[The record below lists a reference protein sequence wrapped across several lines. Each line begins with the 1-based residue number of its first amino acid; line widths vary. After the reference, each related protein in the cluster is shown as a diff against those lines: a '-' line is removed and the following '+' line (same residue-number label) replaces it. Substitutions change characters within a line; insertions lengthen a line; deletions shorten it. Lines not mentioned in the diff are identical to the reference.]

1 MANSCNKLMK
11 DAIEVA
17 GQEFKGIELNY
28 KLDEVLGN
36 LKPSMKFTAEQ
47 LKGYLLKQGVSPN
60 EIKASKMFEG
70 FETDNRVLPIS
81 DWNNLGG
88 RQVIGK
94 RESSGYEDIT
104 LGQKGLDESSNYKVN
119 EFLSAKPELPTNLR
133 HQFNGSYSDKLTL
146 RDTIDPIYNL
156 GKEASD
162 IRKAYKEKGIS
173 IQELMANPEKYPDY
187 HNSLKQ
193 AKAQKY
199 KAKLQEQTKA
209 TQLGWNRV
217 HQDTINGKPTTV
229 LNELQSDWMQAE
241 RQGAGIFE
249 SKYEEQKNRFLNE
262 LNLTEKDFNELDPS
276 ELYNLARNRE
286 QEDFFMQLAR
296 KNKIADF
303 PLKPEKFQQ
312 LMIVDALNEA
322 IENGTNRVAIPTVRH
337 GNELVGTEGVTKFYQ
352 DLNKKVL
359 PDIRKKLEKQGIR
372 VKVSSE
378 DYNGKQIP
386 GSFTLEASDTFI
398 DRNFANL
405 SNTDIINIENYLRNN
420 EVDYLSEDLLRQV
433 NIALDLQ
440 SNNKNKLHILE
451 IEEVPNTKVKWD
463 VYGLLS
469 SIGLGAY
476 AINSEANTTLESSI
490 IANKRPI
497 ETNKM
502 SEPIVEEDKPIIMQE
517 RPIEINPDDYRDTVG
532 GIKGYIANI
541 ESRQAEGIAKYNLKN
556 PNSSALGK
564 YQFTDDMRK
573 QLFKDLKMTPKDL
586 KSPDKQEEAMTY
598 LIGVYKDRLEKWDL
612 PVNKE
617 NMFIVHN
624 LGTTGGIRALRG
636 TYTDTDILNMRGNLP
651 EYLAQS
657 NPYEVVK
664 NYSMYYNVDIPIT
677 RTLKS
682 MENLP
687 PKNTKK

>member
-1 MANSCNKLMK
+1 MASSCNKLMME
-11 DAIEVA
+11 AIDIA
-17 GQEFKGIELNY
+17 GHEFKGIELNY

-70 FETDNRVLPIS
+70 FETDNRALPIS

-88 RQVIGK
+88 RQELSK
-94 RESSGYEDIT
+94 REMQGYEDIT
-104 LGQKGLDESSNYKVN
+104 LGKQGVDNPTYKVN
-119 EFLSAKPELPTNLR
+119 EFMTATRADMNTNLR
-133 HQFNGSYSDKLTL
+133 HQFDTEAKGSQYS
-146 RDTIDPIYNL
+146 
-156 GKEASD
+156 
-162 IRKAYKEKGIS
+162 
-173 IQELMANPEKYPDY
+173 
-187 HNSLKQ
+187 KQ
-193 AKAQKY
+193 S
-199 KAKLQEQTKA
+199 
-209 TQLGWNRV
+209 QLGWNRV

-249 SKYEEQKNRFLNE
+249 SKATNIIPKYSNEQLNQGRE
-262 LNLTEKDFNELDPS
+262 LYKQADDIANKFEDFWDEVEKGNPEALEAERLFNE
-276 ELYNLARNRE
+276 AA
-286 QEDFFMQLAR
+286 QLGITSSNDIINSQAI
-296 KNKIADF
+296 KDKIIADF

-322 IENGTNRVAIPTVRH
+322 ITNGTNRVAIPTIRH
-337 GNELVGTEGVTKFYQ
+337 DNELVGTEGVTKFYQ

-359 PDIRKKLEKQGIR
+359 PDIRKKLEKQGLR

-378 DYNGKQIP
+378 DYNTTNPLVEAYLLEFSSHRYKANNQTIKMSIKDLIDDIHKL
-386 GSFTLEASDTFI
+386 SFGDNFNTDEFISRIDKAYINDRDTLLGISDDLITKLKEASKNPFV
-398 DRNFANL
+398 A
-405 SNTDIINIENYLRNN
+405 
-420 EVDYLSEDLLRQV
+420 
-433 NIALDLQ
+433 
-440 SNNKNKLHILE
+440 NKLHILE
-451 IEEVPNTKVKWD
+451 IEEVPNAKVKWD

-476 AINSEANTTLESSI
+476 AINSEANTTLDSSI
-490 IANKRPI
+490 IATKKPI
-497 ETNKM
+497 ETNKL

-564 YQFTDDMRK
+564 YQFTDDTRA

-586 KSPDKQEEAMTY
+586 KSPAKQEEAMTY

-687 PKNTKK
+687 PKNIKK

>member
-47 LKGYLLKQGVSPN
+47 LKGYLLKQGVSHN

-70 FETDNRVLPIS
+70 FETDNRALPIS
-81 DWNNLGG
+81 DWVGNSGK
-88 RQVIGK
+88 QVLEK
-94 RESSGYEDIT
+94 RERYGFDDIT
-104 LGQKGLDESSNYKVN
+104 LGGKGSYTDTYKVN
-119 EFLSAKPELPTNLR
+119 EFMTTKQEKSTNLR
-133 HQFNGSYSDKLTL
+133 HRMDKEDGSDG
-146 RDTIDPIYNL
+146 D
-156 GKEASD
+156 
-162 IRKAYKEKGIS
+162 
-173 IQELMANPEKYPDY
+173 MDY
-187 HNSLKQ
+187 EDMS
-193 AKAQKY
+193 
-199 KAKLQEQTKA
+199 
-209 TQLGWNRV
+209 QLGWNRV

-241 RQGAGIFE
+241 RQGAGTFE
-249 SKYEEQKNRFLNE
+249 SKYEGQKNRFLNE

-420 EVDYLSEDLLRQV
+420 EVGYLSEDLLRQV

-476 AINSEANTTLESSI
+476 AINSEANTTLDSSI

-687 PKNTKK
+687 PKNIKK